1 MRLKQSKIGCWIGNT
16 FVGAIAY
23 ADDITLLAPTP
34 SAMRYMLR
42 SFVLVL
48 MLPNLLLCT
57 VVKKLASCPD
67 GLTFYID
74 GKEIAVVKKYLHLG
88 HTISVQ
94 LDDEDDILAKR
105 NSFCGKINN
114 VLCYFRS
121 CDPLVKVKLLRHY
134 CCDYYGSVI

>member
-1 MRLKQSKIGCWIGNT
+1 VSNPATKFEHLILSSVLFCIYINGLLVRLKQSKIGCWIGNT

-57 VVKKLASCPD
+57 VVKKTC
-67 GLTFYID
+67 
-74 GKEIAVVKKYLHLG
+74 
-88 HTISVQ
+88 
-94 LDDEDDILAKR
+94 
-105 NSFCGKINN
+105 
-114 VLCYFRS
+114 
-121 CDPLVKVKLLRHY
+121 
-134 CCDYYGSVI
+134 